1 MRKRWIIIILTVVA
15 ALAVS
20 GITGSE
26 YYTSQPQFCGFC
38 HTTIKNPYDSWVES
52 GHTDV
57 KCVDCHFAPGKE
69 SFLKAGYR
77 GTEQLFALL
86 SPDAEAKEVQVSS
99 KTSNLGCTTSQCHLG
114 ERFVY
119 GKVNTAD
126 KVPFTHKPH
135 DEMIIEGKI
144 LNCGTCHFD
153 VESDK
158 NHVVTQ
164 KTCYLCKGLD
174 HILEAYF

>member
-20 GITGSE
+20 GIVGSE

-69 SFLKAGYR
+69 SFLKVGYR
-77 GTEQLFALL
+77 GAEHLFAIL
-86 SPDAEAKEVQVSS
+86 SPNVEAIEVQVSS
-99 KTSNLGCTTSQCHLG
+99 KVSNLGCSTSQCHPG
-114 ERFVY
+114 EKFVY
-119 GKVNTAD
+119 GKVNLAED
-126 KVPFTHKPH
+126 VPVTHKPH
-135 DEMIIEGKI
+135 EDRIIEGKT
-144 LNCGTCHFD
+144 LNCGTCHSE
-153 VESDK
+153 VKSDE
-158 NHVVTQ
+158 NYTVLE
-164 KTCYLCKGLD
+164 KTSYLNDGLS
-174 HILEAYF
+174 HIINVYF